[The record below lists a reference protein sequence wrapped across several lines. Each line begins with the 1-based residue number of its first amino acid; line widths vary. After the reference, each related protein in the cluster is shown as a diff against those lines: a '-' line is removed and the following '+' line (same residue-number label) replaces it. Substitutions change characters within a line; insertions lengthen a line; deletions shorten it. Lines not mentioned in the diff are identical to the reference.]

1 MRNGLLDQE
10 TEERLLAYFNGEL
23 DEEGRFA
30 VEQWLNDSPEN
41 KKVYHQLEKDALFIR
56 WANRE
61 QKVHV
66 EDRKAMLFQQIRR
79 EDSENRV
86 PGGGLRGYSGG
97 IGWCVSV
104 YVNSD

>member
-56 WANRE
+56 
-61 QKVHV
+61 
-66 EDRKAMLFQQIRR
+66 
-79 EDSENRV
+79 
-86 PGGGLRGYSGG
+86 
-97 IGWCVSV
+97 
-104 YVNSD
+104 